1 MEKIKRKLKTYSN
14 YVLIA
19 VFSLMLISLT
29 RNILKIRTFRGR
41 LTETE
46 ERIEK
51 LKSENE
57 VLGEKLDTFQS
68 DEYIE
73 KQLRDKLGLAKEE
86 ETIIVLPD
94 EETIRK
100 FAPKTEEEEEILPN
114 PNWKK
119 WFKLF
124 F

>member
-51 LKSENE
+51 LKSGNE

-86 ETIIVLPD
+86 EIIIVLPD

>member
-1 MEKIKRKLKTYSN
+1 MEKIRRKLKTYSN
-14 YVLIA
+14 YILMAI
-19 VFSLMLISLT
+19 FCLMLISLT
-29 RNILKIRTFRGR
+29 RNIFKIRTVRDR

-46 ERIEK
+46 GRIEK

-57 VLGEKLDTFQS
+57 VLGEKLDTFKS

-86 ETIIVLPD
+86 EIIIVLPD

-100 FAPKTEEEEEILPN
+100 FAPKIEEEEGILPD
-114 PNWKK
+114 PNWEK
-119 WFKLF
+119 WLKLF

>member
-41 LTETE
+41 LTQTE

-86 ETIIVLPD
+86 EVIIVLPD

>member
-51 LKSENE
+51 LKSGNE

-86 ETIIVLPD
+86 ETVIVLPD

-100 FAPKTEEEEEILPN
+100 FAPKTEEEEEILPD

-119 WFKLF
+119 WFKLLF
-124 F
+124 

>member
-1 MEKIKRKLKTYSN
+1 
-14 YVLIA
+14 
-19 VFSLMLISLT
+19 MLISLT
-29 RNILKIRTFRGR
+29 RNIFKIRTFRGR

-86 ETIIVLPD
+86 ETVIVLPD

>member
-86 ETIIVLPD
+86 EVVIVLPD
-94 EETIRK
+94 EETVRK